1 MIKLKMI
8 SPMPDMLKLMDGIY
22 TLKKEIPFRPGMTT
36 GDIME
41 GFAEENLEFQ
51 KLWQEKTCAA
61 LEKCLFAINGAAVN
75 QEGSKWDIP
84 LEDGMEVRIF
94 MPYAGG

>member
-41 GFAEENLEFQ
+41 SFAEENPEFK
-51 KLWQEKTCAA
+51 KLWEEKSCAA
-61 LEKCLFAINGAAVN
+61 LEKCLFAINGAAV
-75 QEGSKWDIP
+75 QPDGSKWDIE
-84 LEDGMEVRIF
+84 LKDGIELRMFR
-94 MPYAGG
+94 PYAGG